1 MRIATS
7 ELYTSSLATMENQQ
21 AQLLQIE
28 QQISSGNSL
37 TNPADNPVA
46 AAQAV
51 TLSSTSATLTQ
62 YATNQTSGLSTL
74 QLEDSTLT
82 SVTSTLQ
89 AINGLIQEAQSGT
102 VNDTNRASIAQEIQ
116 GYRNQLLSL
125 ANTTDGSGN
134 ALFAGF
140 ANTTQAFTDTPGV
153 GVQYNGDSG
162 QRLVQVSAT
171 RQVSVADTGQA
182 VFMSVQAMGTQP
194 VPAGSS
200 TNVGTGTIGAVTVTN
215 PSATTNNDNYSIAFS
230 SASGTL
236 SYTVTDNSTVPPTVG
251 PVTPY
256 TDGASIALGNGLT
269 TTISGTPDGGTA
281 PAFTGD
287 TFTVTPATAPANTN
301 IFSTIDNVI
310 AALNTPAQAS
320 TSAMANVTNALTTG
334 MAALSNSLSNV
345 ITVQA
350 SVGGREQE
358 LTALQSITSTNALQ
372 TTTNLSNLTSTNMTA
387 AITQYTQLETALQ
400 ASQSTFA
407 KTQSLSLFNY
417 INN

>member
-7 ELYTSSLATMENQQ
+7 ELYTSSVSTMESQQ
-21 AQLLQIE
+21 AQLLQVE
-28 QQISSGNSL
+28 QQISSGTSL
-37 TNPADNPVA
+37 TSPADNPVA

-51 TLSSTSATLTQ
+51 MLSSTSATLTQ
-62 YATNQTSGLSTL
+62 YGTNQTSALSTL

-89 AINGLIQEAQSGT
+89 AINGLIQEAQGGT
-102 VNDTNRASIAQEIQ
+102 VNDTNRASIAQEML

-125 ANTTDGSGN
+125 ANTTDGAGS

-162 QRLVQVSAT
+162 QRLVQVTSA
-171 RQVSVADTGQA
+171 RQIAVSDTGQS

-251 PVTPY
+251 TATPY
-256 TDGASIALGNGLT
+256 TDGATIQLGSGLT
-269 TTISGTPDGGTA
+269 TTISGTPDGGTT

-287 TFTVTPATAPANTN
+287 TFTVTPATTPSNANM
-301 IFSTIDNVI
+301 FATIDNMI
-310 AALNTPAQAS
+310 AALNTPAQDN
-320 TSAMANVTNALTTG
+320 TTAMANVTNALSTG

-345 ITVQA
+345 ITMQA

-358 LTALQSITSTNALQ
+358 LTALQSIT
-372 TTTNLSNLTSTNMTA
+372 TTNSLQVTTSLGTLTGTNMTA
-387 AITQYTQLETALQ
+387 AISQYTQLQTALQ